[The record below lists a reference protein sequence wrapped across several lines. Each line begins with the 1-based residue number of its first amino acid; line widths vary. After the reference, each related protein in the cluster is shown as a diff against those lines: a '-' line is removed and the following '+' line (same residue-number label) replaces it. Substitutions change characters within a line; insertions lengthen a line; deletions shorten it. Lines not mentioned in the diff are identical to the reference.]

1 MLNATP
7 VGTHLDPGLSTLDA
21 RRAVEA
27 RLGGALAPLRVHD
40 DRRRVQDLATFLGLW
55 AAGAALALTAPD
67 GAWALRAA
75 GVGVSALALNAVV
88 LLLHEGMH
96 GALFRSERLNRSVS
110 VLLGA
115 CIGMSFT
122 AYRTL
127 HTLHHDALGT
137 DDDPDDYH
145 AYTRRPWLF
154 WALQGVR
161 LSVGAVLY
169 LVAIPAL
176 AARRGTPADRRAVAA
191 EYLVMIGVYAS
202 AFALV
207 PIDALVWG
215 WLVPLPVVAALVQVR
230 GLTQHG
236 LTDRHDALLASRTV
250 RPSRLVAFFLL
261 NENYHL
267 EHHLFPE
274 VPSYHLPALHRL
286 VWPLLPRAVE
296 GRSYLAFLGRFV
308 RASWRLDETPVGVVA
323 PEAEARAG
331 RRVNPDLP

>member
-1 MLNATP
+1 MNDLIPDT
-7 VGTHLDPGLSTLDA
+7 TMTLLDPNLSALDA

-27 RLGGALAPLRVHD
+27 RLGAALAPLRVHD
-40 DRRRVQDLATFLGLW
+40 DRRRVRDLATFLGLW
-55 AAGAALALTAPD
+55 AAGAAITLSAPGGLT
-67 GAWALRAA
+67 RAA

-96 GALFRSERLNRSVS
+96 GALFRNRRLNHAVS

-145 AYTRRPWLF
+145 AYTRSPVLF

-161 LSVGAVLY
+161 LTLGAVLY
-169 LVAIPAL
+169 LVAIPVVAVRRVPGVRRAL
-176 AARRGTPADRRAVAA
+176 AAEYAVMAA
-191 EYLVMIGVYAS
+191 LYAA

-207 PIDALVWG
+207 PFDTLLWG
-215 WLVPLPVVAALVQVR
+215 WLVPLPVVAAMVQVR

-250 RPSRLVAFFLL
+250 RPSRVVAFFLL

-274 VPSYHLPALHRL
+274 VPSYHLPALHRA

-296 GRSYLAFLGRFV
+296 GRSYLAFLGRFL

-323 PEAEARAG
+323 PLAEAESKAR
-331 RRVNPDLP
+331 RP

>member
-1 MLNATP
+1 MTL
-7 VGTHLDPGLSTLDA
+7 LDPDLSTRDA
-21 RRAVEA
+21 RRAVET
-27 RLGGALAPLRVHD
+27 RLGAALVPLRAHD
-40 DRRRVQDLATFLGLW
+40 DRRRMLDLAMFGGLW
-55 AAGAALALTAPD
+55 AVGVAVALAD
-67 GAWALRAA
+67 GGWAVRVV

-88 LLLHEGMH
+88 LLLHEGLH
-96 GALFRSERLNRSVS
+96 GALFSSPRTNRAVS

-115 CIGMSFT
+115 CIGMSFS
-122 AYRTL
+122 AYRVL

-137 DDDPDDYH
+137 DDDPDDYNR
-145 AYTRRPWLF
+145 YTHRRALF
-154 WALQGVR
+154 WALQAVR
-161 LSVGAVLY
+161 LTIGALLY
-169 LVAIPAL
+169 LVAIPVVAL
-176 AARRGTPADRRAVAA
+176 RRGTAADGRRIVA
-191 EYLVMIGVYAS
+191 EYAVLAGIYAA

-207 PIDALVWG
+207 PTEALVWG
-215 WLVPLPVVAALVQVR
+215 WLAPLPAVALMVQIR

-274 VPSYHLPALHRL
+274 VPSYHLRALHRA

-296 GRSYLAFLGRFV
+296 GRSYLGFLGRFV

-323 PEAEARAG
+323 PEPEAT
-331 RRVNPDLP
+331 RRMSP

>member
-1 MLNATP
+1 MTL
-7 VGTHLDPGLSTLDA
+7 LDPDLSTLDA

-27 RLGGALAPLRVHD
+27 RLGAALAPLRVHD
-40 DRRRVQDLATFLGLW
+40 DLRRVRDLATFLGLW
-55 AAGAALALTAPD
+55 AVGAALTLSAPD
-67 GAWALRAA
+67 GAWLLRAA

-96 GALFRSERLNRSVS
+96 GALFRSTRLNHAAS

-145 AYTRRPWLF
+145 AYTRRPGLF
-154 WALQGVR
+154 WLLQGVR
-161 LSVGAVLY
+161 LTVGAALY
-169 LVAIPAL
+169 LVAIPVVATI
-176 AARRGTPADRRAVAA
+176 RRPETSRAIAA
-191 EYLVMIGVYAS
+191 EYAVMAALYAA
-202 AFALV
+202 AFAFV
-207 PIDALVWG
+207 PLDALVWG
-215 WLVPLPVVAALVQVR
+215 WLIPLPVVAVMVQVR

-250 RPSRLVAFFLL
+250 RPSPLVAFFLL

-296 GRSYLAFLGRFV
+296 GRSYLAFLGRFL

-323 PEAEARAG
+323 PDVEAR
-331 RRVNPDLP
+331 RQP